1 MLQRPCNH
9 AFVIGLNR
17 HQFLVGGTYVGYEG
31 EGAVV
36 CGAAVD
42 TAIDAMIVNV
52 ARWLKVCWP
61 SVLERGICV

>member
-1 MLQRPCNH
+1 M
-9 AFVIGLNR
+9 
-17 HQFLVGGTYVGYEG
+17 GYEG

-61 SVLERGICV
+61 SVLQRGICV